1 MRLKLWQKDL
11 RNQKGITFVLFIFI
25 MLSTLLAASGSS
37 MILELWQSINALFQ
51 KSQAPHFVQMHA
63 GGLDQ
68 RAIERFTASNPLV
81 KRQQTEEMIKIDG
94 ASLYMGNRTDSEARS
109 VMDHYFVQQNVAFD
123 LLLNLQSKPIAV
135 SPGEI
140 AVPIYYMQQ
149 SGVGLGDKV
158 RISTAQGELSFTI
171 VDFVRDVQMNPSI
184 IHSKRFVVHPADL
197 KQLKGLEDVGSLEY
211 LIAFQLT
218 DVSHLNAFRTAY
230 EQAGL
235 PQQGP
240 SVDYQLFKTLNAI
253 TDGIAAV
260 IVILI
265 SVLALIIAL
274 LCIRFTILSAME
286 EDYREIGVMK
296 AIGINAAYIKSVY
309 LSKYTVIAS
318 AAAGIGYLVSLGI
331 QPLLAANRKLYMGSA
346 PPSIGSYLVPAAA
359 VILLLLLVILF
370 CRFILRKLDR
380 LSAIEA
386 LRAGQIGE
394 AGAKAQ
400 RVVLGRSRWL
410 SVPIFLGMHDVRR
423 RFRTYLVLGIVF
435 TICTFMMIVPIH
447 FLNTI
452 QSRDFIQ
459 YMGVERSH
467 IRIDLQQ
474 ADHEAYT
481 KMITRIKQ
489 DHDVDRYAAYATS
502 TYQVKLDDGSQENI
516 NVQSGDFTTF
526 PMMYLHGSAPRHEG
540 EIALSYLN
548 SKELQKKVGDTIK
561 LQLGEQGKGKVK
573 GKVEGKYEKE
583 LLISGIYQDVTNGG
597 RSAKVLLPLDHGTA
611 RWYAV
616 SVDLKPAVNKDAK
629 LAEYG
634 MALYPAKV
642 TDLDGYLD
650 QTFGHTIA
658 QLRQLTIVAILLA
671 LLVGALITALF
682 LKLAMAKDQKQIAI
696 MKSMGF
702 SLNHLRVQYVTR
714 ALLMLSMGI
723 AVGTVL
729 SNTVGE
735 KFASLLLSV
744 LGAPMI
750 QFVINPLEAYILY
763 PLVFIAIVTGTTL
776 MSVLAIKRVT
786 IAKLNGT

>member
-1 MRLKLWQKDL
+1 MHMKLWQKDF

-63 GGLDQ
+63 GELNQ
-68 RAIERFTASNPLV
+68 RDIDRFTASNALV
-81 KRQQTEEMIKIDG
+81 KQQQTEEMINIDG
-94 ASLYMGNRTDSEARS
+94 AKLYMGNHADSEAKS

-123 LLLNLQSKPIAV
+123 LLLNLQNKPVEV

-140 AVPIYYMQQ
+140 AVPIYYMQH
-149 SGVGLGDKV
+149 SGMRFGDKV
-158 RISTAQGELSFTI
+158 RISTAHGEQSFTI

-184 IHSKRFVVHPADL
+184 IHSKRFVIHAADF
-197 KQLKGLEDVGSLEY
+197 KQLKGLADVGTLEY

-230 EQAGL
+230 EEAGL

-296 AIGINAAYIKSVY
+296 AIGIHAAYIKSVY
-309 LSKYTVIAS
+309 LFKYTVIAS
-318 AAAGIGYLVSLGI
+318 AAAGTGYLASLGV
-331 QPLLAANRKLYMGSA
+331 QPLFSANRKLYMGSA
-346 PPSIGSYLVPAAA
+346 PPNIGLYLVPAAA
-359 VILLLLLVILF
+359 VILLLMLVVLF
-370 CRFILRKLDR
+370 CRLILRKLDR

-386 LRAGQIGE
+386 LRAGQIGDS
-394 AGAKAQ
+394 GAKAQ
-400 RVVLGRSRWL
+400 RVALGRSRWL
-410 SVPIFLGMHDVRR
+410 NVPVFLGVQDVRR
-423 RFRTYLVLGIVF
+423 RFRTYLILGIVF
-435 TICTFMMIVPIH
+435 TICTTMMIVPVH
-447 FLNTI
+447 FLNTL

-474 ADHEAYT
+474 ADPEGYA
-481 KMITRIKQ
+481 KMISIIKQ
-489 DHDVDRYAAYATS
+489 DQDVERYAAYTTS
-502 TYQVKLDDGSQENI
+502 TYQVQLDDGNQENI

-526 PMMYLHGSAPRHEG
+526 PMSYLEGFAPKHEG

-548 SKELQKKVGDTIK
+548 SKEMQKKVGDKIK
-561 LQLGEQGKGKVK
+561 LQIGEEGKGKNK
-573 GKVEGKYEKE
+573 SKSQYEKE
-583 LLISGIYQDVTNGG
+583 LLISGIYQDVTSGG
-597 RSAKVLLPLDHGTA
+597 RSAKALLPSDHSKA

-629 LAEYG
+629 IAEYSK
-634 MALYPAKV
+634 MLSKAKV

-650 QTFGHTIA
+650 QTFGHTIT
-658 QLRQLTIVAILLA
+658 QLRQLTIVAVLLA
-671 LLVGALITALF
+671 LMVGALITALF
-682 LKLAMAKDQKQIAI
+682 LRLAMAKDQSQIAI
-696 MKSMGF
+696 MKSIGF
-702 SLNHLRVQYVTR
+702 SLYHLRVQYVTR
-714 ALLMLSMGI
+714 ALLMLGMGI
-723 AVGTVL
+723 VAGTVL

-750 QFVINPLEAYILY
+750 QFVINPLQAYVLY
-763 PLVFIAIVTGTTL
+763 PLLFIAIVFGTTL
-776 MSVLAIKRVT
+776 ISVVAIKRVT
-786 IAKLNGT
+786 IAKLHGA